1 MIKRSI
7 FLAIG
12 WLLGTVSILMAQTNF
27 IPLERGDA
35 VEREERLLFSQGVQL
50 SGDYRFRSNWI
61 NSSQLP
67 ESPVGA
73 TSPSAFSY
81 DQDIRFTLRSNV
93 HRTVSINLELSTEQ
107 DALYLSDLRSSRSDR
122 VWDPE
127 SQQVNIGARQAFL
140 ELNTH
145 PRDRTRIGK
154 QEINIGDRR
163 GKVFAGVVSGF
174 TQLCTVG
181 TWCYEFGA
189 AKLASRLSDWIY
201 FLSLDYAFWN
211 DRDSQGKALD
221 VFRTEIFRIKY
232 TESDIPLGRN
242 NVPLKK
248 LSSSTLSELEGLTPE
263 TFKSGNDCRSEVS
276 DYAVNSDCKPVYY
289 FSHEYEYWGIR
300 LVYETP
306 TIEIYGDMIG
316 SSGKRRH
323 YVYDESGYHHSSKVN
338 GVAGELEMSFISGEH
353 RYGLIAMMARG
364 DEEIQDPN
372 KEGLNYK
379 RDLSGFYEIMP
390 GTYKGTQFYF
400 NGGSTELNSGTGLG
414 HSINN
419 TSMIGLRYQYDVP
432 DSELLYRGGL
442 YQLKRM
448 KDVYNLFDIPSKEI
462 GMELNNTLSFPIAI
476 HAVMEFDVNLFN
488 PGTAF
493 SFDDHDVPGT
503 ATDLFFHAAAR
514 LFYSF

>member
-1 MIKRSI
+1 
-7 FLAIG
+7 
-12 WLLGTVSILMAQTNF
+12 
-27 IPLERGDA
+27 
-35 VEREERLLFSQGVQL
+35 
-50 SGDYRFRSNWI
+50 
-61 NSSQLP
+61 
-67 ESPVGA
+67 
-73 TSPSAFSY
+73 
-81 DQDIRFTLRSNV
+81 
-93 HRTVSINLELSTEQ
+93 
-107 DALYLSDLRSSRSDR
+107 
-122 VWDPE
+122 
-127 SQQVNIGARQAFL
+127 
-140 ELNTH
+140 
-145 PRDRTRIGK
+145 
-154 QEINIGDRR
+154 
-163 GKVFAGVVSGF
+163 
-174 TQLCTVG
+174 
-181 TWCYEFGA
+181 
-189 AKLASRLSDWIY
+189 
-201 FLSLDYAFWN
+201 
-211 DRDSQGKALD
+211 
-221 VFRTEIFRIKY
+221 FRIKY

-263 TFKSGNDCRSEVS
+263 TFKSGNDCRFEVS
-276 DYAVNSDCKPVYY
+276 DYAVSDCKPVYF

-448 KDVYNLFDIPSKEI
+448 KDVYNSFDIPSKDI

-493 SFDDHDVPGT
+493 SFDDHDFPGN